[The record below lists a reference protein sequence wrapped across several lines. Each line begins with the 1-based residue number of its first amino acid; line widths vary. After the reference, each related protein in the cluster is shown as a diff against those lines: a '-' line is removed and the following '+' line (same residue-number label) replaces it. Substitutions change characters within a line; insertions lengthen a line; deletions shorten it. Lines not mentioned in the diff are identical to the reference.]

1 MKYYSEKSIP
11 ARLMQAEESIVNGQS
26 NEVSEVLSEQGYTP
40 EEFSQGSLHLAAIRQ
55 IDADR
60 REHLGAQVVA
70 TASVK
75 EAYRVLRKS
84 FSADRRLMRQ
94 ALVNNSD
101 YIDALRLN
109 EPMNRQMEAFVL
121 QARHLYE
128 KVVGHNAVMTLLQ
141 SRYNITIE
149 VLTSRFDEIVELE
162 AAVQQHQYL
171 KGQLREAA
179 KQHRDAMA
187 TLDKWMRRFIAVAR
201 IAFDEDKPKLEKLGI
216 HVKSKR

>member
-11 ARLMQAEESIVNGQS
+11 ARLIQAEEAIVNGQS
-26 NEVSEVLSEQGYTP
+26 NEVSSVLVGQGYTP
-40 EEFSQGSLHLAAIRQ
+40 EEFSQGTLHIEVVRT

-75 EAYRVLRKS
+75 EAFRVLRRS
-84 FSADRRLMRQ
+84 FSADRKLMRQ
-94 ALVNNSD
+94 ALAGND
-101 YIDALRLN
+101 EYITALRLH
-109 EPMNRQMEAFVL
+109 ERMNKQLEAFVL

-128 KVVGHNAVMTLLQ
+128 KVVAHEGVMALLQ
-141 SRYNITIE
+141 SRYNMTAE
-149 VLTSRFDEIVELE
+149 LLNSRFEEIVELE
-162 AAVQQHQYL
+162 AAIQQQQYL

-179 KQHRDAMA
+179 KQHREAMA

-216 HVKSKR
+216 HVRSKN